1 MHRAKKLRTINLKK
15 KKKEPKTENQ
25 TYVNDKNLKII

>member
-1 MHRAKKLRTINLKK
+1 MHRAKKLRTINLK